1 MSQTSSKPSL
11 SSFGYRM
18 HTLAGAG
25 ISIDEIAWRQ
35 LPVDLH
41 RKIVELL
48 DFSET
53 VPADTSLVRPLSSV
67 SSLPKFTERCCN
79 RPRNIRGHKLFDLH
93 PTKNPCPD
101 QCWQERKD
109 YREWLSRPSANQ
121 KHAGPG
127 LSMRV

>member
-53 VPADTSLVRPLSSV
+53 VPADTSLAEEYSRSQAFRLAPNEKPLPRSMLARAERLSGMALAAL
-67 SSLPKFTERCCN
+67 SKPKARWTRVVDE
-79 RPRNIRGHKLFDLH
+79 GLVALMSD
-93 PTKNPCPD
+93 
-101 QCWQERKD
+101 
-109 YREWLSRPSANQ
+109 
-121 KHAGPG
+121 PG
-127 LSMRV
+127 LEYM